1 MKFELMQEL
10 SGARD
15 TITELVRIFSRNKY
29 RGDLG
34 TVLVAGL
41 LTALI
46 QYHRSI
52 ILLSN
57 SGSVRAAVALAR
69 EVVGGMYTALWI
81 HGCASPDQIS
91 KVETDDKLPLTY
103 AEIVEQVDSRYKEN
117 TFFVDMKN
125 LSCIPLCS
133 YVWPGIVQLGLW
145 SLGSEA
151 HLPHEEDLVT
161 RVSSTATLCILF
173 LASEFLANQDQAEE
187 SKAVQVLTDD
197 YQKRRASR
205 PLFFHKSA

>member
-1 MKFELMQEL
+1 MKPELIRDL

-15 TITELVRIFSRNKY
+15 TITELDRIFLKNRY
-29 RGDLG
+29 RADLG

-41 LTALI
+41 LTAMI

-52 ILLSN
+52 VLLSS

-81 HGCASPDQIS
+81 NGCASPDQIS

-103 AEIVEQVDSRYKEN
+103 AEIVGEVDSRYKEN

-133 YVWPGIVQLGLW
+133 YVWSGIIQLGLW
-145 SLGSEA
+145 SLGSDV
-151 HLPHEEDLVT
+151 HLPREEDLIA

-173 LASEFLANQDQAEE
+173 LASEFLANQDQPGE
-187 SKAVQVLTDD
+187 SKVVQVLTDD
-197 YQKRRASR
+197 YQKRCAS
-205 PLFFHKSA
+205 PSLFFHKSA